1 MSKIYS
7 VNFVMKGRIFETRNF
22 KSNKEAYAFIY
33 GHFHHMFWKFKVVCD
48 NDVHKIWYAV

>member
-33 GHFHHMFWKFKVVCD
+33 GHFHHTFWKFKVVCD
-48 NDVHKIWYAV
+48 NEVHKIWYAV